1 MYQANVCLTT
11 EQLDWVES
19 EQAYIGCNPDTFQD
33 HGIVQT
39 IKNETL
45 EGLFKE
51 LQRQFTIKNWEVFE
65 DRLEYQCDGE
75 HHYNTPKADQIPFI
89 ETYSI
94 SISKVTHE
102 FLTEE
107 ELQKLLKGA
116 AK

>member
-1 MYQANVCLTT
+1 MFEATVCLTT
-11 EQLDWVES
+11 EQLDWVEA

-33 HGIVQT
+33 HGAIQT
-39 IKNETL
+39 IRKSTL
-45 EGLFKE
+45 AELFKE
-51 LQRQFTIKNWEVFE
+51 LQRQFTIKDWEVFE

-75 HHYNTPKADQIPFI
+75 HDYNTPKAEQIPFI

-94 SISKVTHE
+94 SISEVKRE
-102 FLTEE
+102 FLTEK